1 MLESVVGQWA
11 GSTPLKKA
19 KCTIVV
25 YSIDEFIPS
34 QLPGRSYS
42 QLGRCYTLS
51 AGQPGRP
58 GHDPTAGAAGVLR
71 ALARPVN
78 RGGVEQWLATT

>member
-1 MLESVVGQWA
+1 MLESVVGQRA

-19 KCTIVV
+19 KCTIAV

-34 QLPGRSYS
+34 QLPERLHS

-51 AGQPGRP
+51 ARRRGQRVES
-58 GHDPTAGAAGVLR
+58 AAVH
-71 ALARPVN
+71 
-78 RGGVEQWLATT
+78 GGQTRI